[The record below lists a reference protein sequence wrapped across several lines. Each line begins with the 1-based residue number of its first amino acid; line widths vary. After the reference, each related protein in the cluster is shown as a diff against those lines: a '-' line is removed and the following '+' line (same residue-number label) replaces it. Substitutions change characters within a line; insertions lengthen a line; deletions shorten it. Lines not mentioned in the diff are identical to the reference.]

1 MGPDQRLV
9 SAESVVKGTR
19 LSEIAAH
26 IGPLR
31 VLVVIFGL
39 LSLPCVFLGEVDT
52 PPWDVVVGQV
62 MPGLVLFMIWALPF
76 DMLMARVFM
85 SDKPADRQFA
95 YRWVIRVDLAL
106 WLLLLAFWGTFF
118 AVLLTGRLT

>member
-1 MGPDQRLV
+1 MGSDQRLV
-9 SAESVVKGTR
+9 SAESVVKAVR
-19 LSEIAAH
+19 LSEIAAR

-31 VLVVIFGL
+31 VMVVVLGL
-39 LSLPCVFLGEVDT
+39 LSLPGVFLGEIET
-52 PPWDVVVGQV
+52 PPWGVIVGQV
-62 MPGLVLFMIWALPF
+62 VPGLVLFMIWALPF

-85 SDKPADRQFA
+85 SDKPADEQLS

-118 AVLLTGRLT
+118 AILLSGRLT

>member
-1 MGPDQRLV
+1 MSESIDRPQHRL
-9 SAESVVKGTR
+9 G
-19 LSEIAAH
+19 EIAAH

-39 LSLPCVFLGEVDT
+39 LSLPCVFIGEVDT
-52 PPWDVVVGQV
+52 SPWDVLIKQVV
-62 MPGLVLFMIWALPF
+62 PGLVLFMIWALPF

-85 SDKPADRQFA
+85 SDKPEDQQIA
-95 YRWVIRVDLAL
+95 YRWVIRVDLLL

-118 AVLLTGRLT
+118 AVLMSSRLT

>member
-1 MGPDQRLV
+1 MGSDQRLV
-9 SAESVVKGTR
+9 SVNSQVKGSG

-31 VLVVIFGL
+31 VLVVVLGL
-39 LSLPCVFLGEVDT
+39 LSLPCVFLGEVGT
-52 PPWDVVVGQV
+52 PPWDVIVGQV
-62 MPGLVLFMIWALPF
+62 VPGLVLFMIWALPF

-85 SDKPADRQFA
+85 SDKPADEQLP
-95 YRWVIRVDLAL
+95 YRWAIRVDLTL

-118 AVLLTGRLT
+118 AVLLSGRLT